1 MAIFLFFSA
10 QGYKTGKQVG
20 YQEGFNFTNKTKPAL
35 EKLIS
40 ELLEDQNLRKKNVG
54 RSQIINAI
62 KNTFVGITDYTTTME
77 KGKPQ
82 DVEKFVNSIREYQ
95 NGGDGII
102 HYRQQTYQKLK
113 QDIKKQLLE

>member
-1 MAIFLFFSA
+1 
-10 QGYKTGKQVG
+10 
-20 YQEGFNFTNKTKPAL
+20 
-35 EKLIS
+35 
-40 ELLEDQNLRKKNVG
+40 
-54 RSQIINAI
+54 
-62 KNTFVGITDYTTTME
+62 ME